1 MSQHV
6 FALTDH
12 AKVSD
17 LMSKGGGP
25 AVIDFWA
32 GWCGPCRAMKPIY
45 EAVAAQYE
53 DTEVGFYSLDTEAH
67 KDIVRSFRVRSLPT
81 MVFIDDGKIVDV
93 VIGRIDGKRLG
104 RRQSTRERAASGAS
118 EDEVQPEESGT
129 VDFADPRRR
138 VAFYVRVCGQFAEA
152 CRRGDIHEVT
162 RLTERIEVMAE
173 CEDLF

>member
-6 FALTDH
+6 FALTDP

-67 KDIVRSFRVRSLPT
+67 KDIARSFRVRSLPT

-104 RRQSTRERAASGAS
+104 KKVDWLIRTSRGEGLLSRLASRFKG
-118 EDEVQPEESGT
+118 V
-129 VDFADPRRR
+129 
-138 VAFYVRVCGQFAEA
+138 
-152 CRRGDIHEVT
+152 
-162 RLTERIEVMAE
+162 
-173 CEDLF
+173 

>member
-6 FALTDH
+6 FALTDP

-45 EAVAAQYE
+45 EGVAAQYE
-53 DTEVGFYSLDTEAH
+53 DTEVGFYSLDTEAY
-67 KDIVRSFRVRSLPT
+67 KDIARSFRVRSLPT
-81 MVFIDDGKIVDV
+81 MVFINDGEIVDV

-104 RRQSTRERAASGAS
+104 KKVDWLIRKSRGEGLLSRLASRFKS
-118 EDEVQPEESGT
+118 V
-129 VDFADPRRR
+129 
-138 VAFYVRVCGQFAEA
+138 
-152 CRRGDIHEVT
+152 
-162 RLTERIEVMAE
+162 
-173 CEDLF
+173 